1 MDGGDWRELSLSI
14 ILFKDYCLLQK
25 HNLQFSEN
33 KFSHINKSHSLC
45 IREKMHIP
53 EILIV
58 KKKMATKYMKAGK
71 IWNADKVL
79 SYGLIKNLKI

>member
-1 MDGGDWRELSLSI
+1 MDGGDWRELSVSI

-33 KFSHINKSHSLC
+33 KFSHINKSHYLC
-45 IREKMHIP
+45 IRE
-53 EILIV
+53 
-58 KKKMATKYMKAGK
+58 KMATKYMKAGK

>member
-1 MDGGDWRELSLSI
+1 MDGGDWRELSVSI

-58 KKKMATKYMKAGK
+58 KTGK

>member
-1 MDGGDWRELSLSI
+1 MNDGNWRELSKSN
-14 ILFKDYCLLQK
+14 ILFNDYCLLQK
-25 HNLQFSEN
+25 HKLQFSEN
-33 KFSHINKSHSLC
+33 KFSHINKSHYLC

>member
-1 MDGGDWRELSLSI
+1 
-14 ILFKDYCLLQK
+14 
-25 HNLQFSEN
+25 
-33 KFSHINKSHSLC
+33 
-45 IREKMHIP
+45 MHIP